1 MDILRTLK
9 QLKKIEPDSGYT
21 RRSRSMIVESP
32 VTEQPLWS
40 PWRVLVHGL
49 EFGSAI
55 ALTGVFL
62 ILVLGGVSLWKNLS
76 PYKLSSLDPA
86 SLQAEAEAVD
96 VHFELAKLNY
106 LPAEEPA
113 PSAEAPKA
121 EPEPVKEEVQKKAE
135 DLGLSLSATTSS
147 GTGMDQALDLLS
159 E

>member
-40 PWRVLVHGL
+40 PWLVLVHGL

-76 PYKLSSLDPA
+76 PYKLTSLDPA
-86 SLQAEAEAVD
+86 ALQAEPEA
-96 VHFELAKLNY
+96 
-106 LPAEEPA
+106 
-113 PSAEAPKA
+113 
-121 EPEPVKEEVQKKAE
+121 VKEEVQKKAE

>member
-1 MDILRTLK
+1 M
-9 QLKKIEPDSGYT
+9 
-21 RRSRSMIVESP
+21 
-32 VTEQPLWS
+32 
-40 PWRVLVHGL
+40 LVHGL

-113 PSAEAPKA
+113 AAETPKA